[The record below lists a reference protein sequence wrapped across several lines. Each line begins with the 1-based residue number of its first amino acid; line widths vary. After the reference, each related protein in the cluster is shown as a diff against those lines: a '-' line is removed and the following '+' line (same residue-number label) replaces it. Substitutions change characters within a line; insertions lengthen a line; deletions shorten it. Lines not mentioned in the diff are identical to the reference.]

1 MNKMLST
8 VLLALIGGVTAN
20 ANATGPVAEDGDWV
34 AHFYDEQE
42 YFKGIDHYIDFNQTA
57 TRFQLIQAFLQGYH
71 QGLYREDA
79 FKVDPDCF
87 GERFVH
93 KLNEYEYMWY
103 GDPFGSFYENIIPEL
118 SMTFQ
123 FYHMI
128 F

>member
-1 MNKMLST
+1 MWNLLEKDRKHSIQST
-8 VLLALIGGVTAN
+8 TAL
-20 ANATGPVAEDGDWV
+20 
-34 AHFYDEQE
+34 HC
-42 YFKGIDHYIDFNQTA
+42 GIWLTVVGSVFQIDSQW
-57 TRFQLIQAFLQGYH
+57 I
-71 QGLYREDA
+71 EDA